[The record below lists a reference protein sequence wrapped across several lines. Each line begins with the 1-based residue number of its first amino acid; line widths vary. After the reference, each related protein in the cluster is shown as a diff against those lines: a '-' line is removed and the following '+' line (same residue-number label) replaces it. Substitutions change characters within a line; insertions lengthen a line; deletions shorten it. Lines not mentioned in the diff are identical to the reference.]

1 MGKSDCAT
9 KVFLSDRKVFA
20 DLVNCGVFNGRQ
32 VVCAEDLL
40 ETTCDEVVS
49 FGDGGGASGH
59 RERLRDLAMNAVVR
73 EARGTK
79 FIVVGVENQRRS
91 HLAMPARCMLYD
103 AMRHAANLRRIV
115 AMNRKGRS
123 AGRDF
128 LSGLRPEDRLPP
140 VVTLVIYWGRG
151 RWKGPRTLHEMM
163 DFPEDGLRNLCA
175 DYRLNLIEPAAMDDK
190 AFAAFRTDLGA
201 VLHYVKL
208 QDDGDALEQLLHRDR
223 RFSALQRE
231 AAEVLEAVTG
241 TTIPINQAEEVID
254 MCKGE
259 KQLLQRAFT
268 KGEQSGFTKGEQS
281 GFTEGIRKAV
291 LILKGLQLDMA
302 QIQEKLMEAYA
313 LTADEARKY
322 LLE

>member
-1 MGKSDCAT
+1 MQQGST
-9 KVFLSDRKVFA
+9 L
-20 DLVNCGVFNGRQ
+20 
-32 VVCAEDLL
+32 
-40 ETTCDEVVS
+40 T
-49 FGDGGGASGH
+49 GGG
-59 RERLRDLAMNAVVR
+59 RV
-73 EARGTK
+73 
-79 FIVVGVENQRRS
+79 
-91 HLAMPARCMLYD
+91 
-103 AMRHAANLRRIV
+103 
-115 AMNRKGRS
+115 
-123 AGRDF
+123 
-128 LSGLRPEDRLPP
+128 
-140 VVTLVIYWGRG
+140 
-151 RWKGPRTLHEMM
+151 
-163 DFPEDGLRNLCA
+163 LC
-175 DYRLNLIEPAAMDDK
+175 
-190 AFAAFRTDLGA
+190 AFRTDLGA

-241 TTIPINQAEEVID
+241 TTIPINQTEEVID

-281 GFTEGIRKAV
+281 GFAEGIRKAV